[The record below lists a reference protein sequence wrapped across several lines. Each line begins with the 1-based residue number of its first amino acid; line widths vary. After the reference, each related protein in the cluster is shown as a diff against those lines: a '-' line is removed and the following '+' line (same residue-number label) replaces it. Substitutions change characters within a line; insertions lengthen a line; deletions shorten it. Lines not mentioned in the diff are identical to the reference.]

1 VPDPFVA
8 EVRVEPFNFAPTG
21 WADCNGQLLPV
32 SQNTALF
39 SLLGTTYG
47 GNGASTFG
55 LPDVQGA
62 VALHP
67 GQGPGLSDRFGGE
80 MGGSQTTTLLVSEM
94 PLHAHNVQGS
104 ALNASTGNPSADA
117 VIARGFGGNAYKAT
131 PFANSV
137 LMSAQALTPAG
148 GGLPHTNLMPY
159 LVLKYIIALQGVFP
173 QRP

>member
-1 VPDPFVA
+1 MPDPFVA
-8 EVRVEPFNFAPTG
+8 EVRVEPFNFAPRG
-21 WADCNGQLLPV
+21 WAECNGQLLPI

-39 SLLGTTYG
+39 SLLGTVYG
-47 GNGASTFG
+47 GDGASTFG

-62 VALHP
+62 GALHP
-67 GQGPGLSDRFGGE
+67 GQGPGLSDRIQGE
-80 MGGSQTTTLLVSEM
+80 MSGSQTTTLLVSEM
-94 PLHAHNVQGS
+94 PAHTHFVQGS

-131 PFANSV
+131 PFAAPV
-137 LMSAQALTPAG
+137 QMAFEALTPAG

-173 QRP
+173 ARG

>member
-1 VPDPFVA
+1 MPDPFVA
-8 EVRVEPFNFAPTG
+8 EVRIEPFNFAPTG
-21 WADCNGQLLPV
+21 WAECNGQLLPV

-47 GNGASTFG
+47 GDGKSTFG
-55 LPDVQGA
+55 LPDVQGR
-62 VALHP
+62 VAMHP
-67 GQGPGLSDRFGGE
+67 GQGPGLSDRFLGE
-80 MGGSQTTTLLVSEM
+80 MSGSETTTLLVSEM
-94 PLHAHNVQGS
+94 PAHTHNVQGS

-117 VIARGFGGNAYKAT
+117 VIARGFGGFAYKAS

-137 LMSAQALTPAG
+137 LMSPQALTTAG

-173 QRP
+173 ARP